1 MKPTPTNLTIRPNR
15 IVATLGEGVGFLTG
29 YDDEAGG
36 FALEDVVAF
45 DQSPKTVLTLVRAGL
60 AEAWARDYQYVTL
73 HITKAHPKAC
83 QLALLALRLEFKEY
97 PGHDDRHEYFVCHR
111 PADAGA
117 GRALDSA
124 PEGARAGG

>member
-1 MKPTPTNLTIRPNR
+1 MLDVRANR
-15 IVATLGEGVGFLTG
+15 YVASLGEGVGFLTG

-45 DQSPKTVLTLVRAGL
+45 DQSPKTVLRLVRAGL

-73 HITKAHPKAC
+73 HITKAHPKAR
-83 QLALLALRLEFKEY
+83 QLALLALRLEFEEY
-97 PGHDDRHEYFVCHR
+97 PGHDDRHEYYVCHR
-111 PADAGA
+111 PADARA

-124 PEGARAGG
+124 PEGARARG